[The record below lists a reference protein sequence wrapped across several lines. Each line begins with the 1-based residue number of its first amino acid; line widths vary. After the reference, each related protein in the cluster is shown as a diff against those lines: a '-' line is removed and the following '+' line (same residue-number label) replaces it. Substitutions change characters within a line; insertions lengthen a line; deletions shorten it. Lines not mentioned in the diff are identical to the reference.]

1 MSVLTSI
8 QIAPEITTLSKSHFS
23 KTRYHSLYF
32 TTSLTTLLLLQAC
45 GKSSSVTLDD
55 APRDVVDNGNDDD
68 GGNDDGPQDVVDEPQ
83 SQPPRPAE
91 IIRVLQGIAGEVNN
105 GDNSSEVIYQAR
117 EEGDFTANAGDDV
130 LVSWQA
136 GEASEIVLGGRG
148 NDYIRTVIGTQT
160 LRGNNGDDVIFSEFA
175 SSRIY
180 VEGGNDVLFIEGS
193 EGDADNGVERSENE
207 AYGGADNDVLF
218 AGLGLSRLYGGAGHD
233 VLHYDFTIADLALT
247 SEAHLWGGAGDDL
260 FIIQVPES
268 HDSLIYIH
276 DYGHGNDVIYIS
288 DNLEV
293 VDRREIARDEDAGTR
308 TVHLVYG
315 FMVHDEVI
323 ERLIFVHE
331 LPLPASQDDLPT
343 ITFYDPFNH
352 LVDGKFRSPDDAPY
366 SFVIGSEFKDV
377 LNFGQ
382 GNDYALA
389 GEGDDTITSGGGN
402 DYIYAGPGH
411 DVVQAGPGNDFI
423 FGEDDNDGLYGDDG
437 NDTLYG
443 DGGNDILYG
452 GAGNDHLYGG
462 IGRDELYG
470 GTGNDYLEGGA
481 MQDRLIGGAGGDIFA
496 FYIADIDQSDL
507 RNADIIEDFELG
519 VDRILLGQGY
529 GSVRDDLH
537 RVVTSTPDSDVV
549 LYYADPETN
558 VRVNIALLRGITL
571 RVIDEWEGETGLN
584 FFDEIILTAEL
595 V

>member
-1 MSVLTSI
+1 MI
-8 QIAPEITTLSKSHFS
+8 
-23 KTRYHSLYF
+23 
-32 TTSLTTLLLLQAC
+32 
-45 GKSSSVTLDD
+45 SSEF
-55 APRDVVDNGNDDD
+55 RDV
-68 GGNDDGPQDVVDEPQ
+68 
-83 SQPPRPAE
+83 
-91 IIRVLQGIAGEVNN
+91 
-105 GDNSSEVIYQAR
+105 
-117 EEGDFTANAGDDV
+117 
-130 LVSWQA
+130 
-136 GEASEIVLGGRG
+136 
-148 NDYIRTVIGTQT
+148 
-160 LRGNNGDDVIFSEFA
+160 
-175 SSRIY
+175 
-180 VEGGNDVLFIEGS
+180 
-193 EGDADNGVERSENE
+193 
-207 AYGGADNDVLF
+207 
-218 AGLGLSRLYGGAGHD
+218 LS
-233 VLHYDFTIADLALT
+233 
-247 SEAHLWGGAGDDL
+247 
-260 FIIQVPES
+260 
-268 HDSLIYIH
+268 
-276 DYGHGNDVIYIS
+276 
-288 DNLEV
+288 
-293 VDRREIARDEDAGTR
+293 
-308 TVHLVYG
+308 
-315 FMVHDEVI
+315 
-323 ERLIFVHE
+323 
-331 LPLPASQDDLPT
+331 
-343 ITFYDPFNH
+343 
-352 LVDGKFRSPDDAPY
+352 
-366 SFVIGSEFKDV
+366 
-377 LNFGQ
+377 FGQ

-571 RVIDEWEGETGLN
+571 RVIDDWEGETGLN